1 MTEADMYKK
10 MYSILCGALSD
21 ALDLLEEGRVF
32 ELRQELTDALDWAE
46 EIYINSGLT

>member
-32 ELRQELTDALDWAE
+32 ELRQTLKESLERAE
-46 EIYINSGLT
+46 EIYINSGLV